1 MLAAIVR
8 FQGNPG
14 RAAVLESVRQALT
27 KRPSVTPK

>member
-1 MLAAIVR
+1 MLAAIER

-14 RAAVLESVRQALT
+14 RAAVLECVRQVLT

>member
-1 MLAAIVR
+1 MLAAIDR

-14 RAAVLESVRQALT
+14 RAAVLESVRQALM